1 MGSKVSNRL
10 VRIQVLLT
18 ESEREAFRREAER
31 QGQSLSGWLRESGV
45 ERLDESGDR
54 RKITTQAG
62 LQKFFAE
69 CDRREKGREPDW
81 EGHLRVMDSSR
92 GRGRSGT

>member
-1 MGSKVSNRL
+1 MSNRL
-10 VRIQVLLT
+10 VRIQVLLP

-54 RKITTQAG
+54 RKITTPAQ
-62 LQKFFAE
+62 LRKFFAA
-69 CDRREKGREPDW
+69 CDRREQEREPDW
-81 EGHLRVMDSSR
+81 KEHLSVIDASR